1 MIQQIISSYSEFFS
15 WDMFVEIISSPSNWG
30 IIFSLIIL
38 EGLLSADN
46 ALVLA
51 TMVSDLK
58 DERQRRLAIFAG
70 MWGAYLFRFLIIG
83 IGVYLIH
90 FWWIKALGAIYLMW
104 LSLNHLLLKNNGKS
118 NKGAKKGSQ
127 SFWLTVLQVEMM
139 DIAFSV
145 DSVSAAFGLS
155 EDVWVLFLGAI
166 FGILMM
172 RGVAEIFVTLLE
184 KYEELN
190 TTAYVLIAIIG
201 LKMMASVFGVHVPE
215 YLFFLIIIVVFSG
228 TFILHHHKKRKKNIK
243 KDSK

>member
-15 WDMFVEIISSPSNWG
+15 WDMFVQIVTTPSNWG
-30 IIFSLIIL
+30 VILSLILL

-58 DERQRRLAIFAG
+58 DEKQRRLAIFAG

-104 LSLNHLLLKNNGKS
+104 LSLNHLLLKNNGNS
-118 NKGAKKGSQ
+118 NKDTKKGSK

-172 RGVAEIFVTLLE
+172 RGVAEIFVNLLA

-190 TTAYVLIAIIG
+190 TTAYVLIAIIS

-215 YLFFLIIIVVFSG
+215 YLFFLIIVVVFAG
-228 TFILHHHKKRKKNIK
+228 TFILHHHKKRNKKA
-243 KDSK
+243 

>member
-15 WDMFVEIISSPSNWG
+15 WDMFTQIVTTPSNWG
-30 IIFSLIIL
+30 IILSLVLL

-51 TMVSDLK
+51 TMVSDLE
-58 DERQRRLAIFAG
+58 DEKQRKLAIFAG
-70 MWGAYLFRFLIIG
+70 MWGAYIFRFIVIG

-90 FWWIKALGAIYLMW
+90 FWWIKVLGAVYLMW
-104 LSLNHLLLKNNGKS
+104 LSMNHLLSKDNKSKNGHKR
-118 NKGAKKGSQ
+118 GSK

-145 DSVSAAFGLS
+145 DSVSAAFGIS

-172 RGVAEIFVTLLE
+172 RGVAEIFVNLLE
-184 KYEELN
+184 KFEELN
-190 TTAYVLIAIIG
+190 TTAYVLIAIISV
-201 LKMMASVFGVHVPE
+201 KMMISVFGIHIPE
-215 YLFFLIIIVVFSG
+215 IVFFGVIVVVFSA
-228 TFILHHHKKRKKNIK
+228 TFIVHHIKQKKIVKVKTR
-243 KDSK
+243 

>member
-15 WDMFVEIISSPSNWG
+15 WDMFVQIVTTPSNWG
-30 IIFSLIIL
+30 VIFSLILL

-51 TMVSDLK
+51 TMVNELE
-58 DERQRRLAIFAG
+58 DEKKRRWAIFAG
-70 MWGAYLFRFLIIG
+70 MWGAYIFRFLIIG

-90 FWWIKALGAIYLMW
+90 FWWIKVLGAAYLMW
-104 LSLNHLLLKNNGKS
+104 LSLSHLLLKNNGKS
-118 NKGAKKGSQ
+118 NNSVKKGPK

-190 TTAYVLIAIIG
+190 TTAYVLIAIISI
-201 LKMMASVFGVHVPE
+201 KMLISVFGIHIPE
-215 YLFFLIIIVVFSG
+215 YLFFGIVIVVFAG
-228 TFILHHHKKRKKNIK
+228 TFIIHHHKKRKK
-243 KDSK
+243 